1 MPKFALTD
9 VVAKFTMK
17 PMIEEPLDELLDAI
31 DEQISMAISEAEKLN
46 GRKVDGLFYI
56 QKILIKDNLFL
67 KNNFLKLYLH

>member
-46 GRKVDGLFYI
+46 GRKVDRLF
-56 QKILIKDNLFL
+56 
-67 KNNFLKLYLH
+67 